1 MILHAVAKAGEAGL
15 PWLVFLHG
23 FSGCG
28 EEWTAVG
35 ERLSRHPRLYID
47 LPGHGGSSTVY
58 ARDFNE
64 VCSLLHATL
73 ISYNILKYWLVGYSL
88 GGRIAM
94 YYACKNYAC
103 MNYACMNYA
112 CQYPAGLQGAIVEGG
127 HPGLTSAAAREARW
141 LSDARWA
148 QRFRHEPLADVF
160 NDWYRQSVFA
170 ELSAEQRRELVAIR
184 RDNSGAALAAML
196 EATSLAVQP
205 DLRPALRRG
214 NFPFYYL
221 CGEHDHKFR
230 ALGAELAASCLL
242 INDAGHNAHRENP
255 GGTAA
260 CLAHILRY

>member
-23 FSGCG
+23 FSGRG

-73 ISYNILKYWLVGYSL
+73 ISYNILNYWLVGYSL

-94 YYACKNYAC
+94 YYG
-103 MNYACMNYA
+103 
-112 CQYPAGLQGAIVEGG
+112 CQNLVGCCQNPVGLKGVVVEGG
-127 HPGLTSAAAREARW
+127 HPGLTSAAAREIRW

-160 NDWYRQSVFA
+160 NDWYRQPVFA
-170 ELSAEQRRELVAIR
+170 GLSAEQRRELAAIR
-184 RDNSGAALAAML
+184 CDNSGESLAAIL

-230 ALGAELAASCLL
+230 ALGAELAAFCLL